1 MFKATPAG
9 KPVDHTRFFTD
20 AHWWLFCFL
29 IMALN
34 FLLLA
39 FDPLPKLFMG
49 DSESYLWTAVSGW
62 IPPDRS
68 FLYGYVI
75 RWSSLG
81 TGSLTSLLILQAFLA
96 TVTAILV
103 ALICRW
109 IFGLAAGLSY
119 LFGVL
124 CSLDPLQLVWERYVM
139 TETVSLFFYVFAL
152 FFSFLYL
159 RQQRLWQLAIVEILS
174 VLAIG
179 FRMSYLLVAQISVV
193 LLPLIAFFPEIRAA
207 SRKHSSTLLKASGLK
222 SAGLHLAFSVLFMF
236 VLQQGY
242 RQLNGRLASREP
254 ALLHNTGLSVLTT
267 WAPVLKSTDSPDP
280 RLSEL
285 IARGNE
291 FRLNDVWSRDGQ
303 LYSPGGLVDRWK
315 QIEPNAAV
323 SNQVAKQTALNALL
337 RHPMGI
343 MTLGAKTFLHYWN
356 FKHIRRQAKVELG
369 KMRNNWPDKKKW
381 NVATHFRL
389 VPPSAREAKTYTLSQ
404 RCFLRSQPYYYI
416 VLLSPFVC
424 VGLIFFLAEGY
435 VFLLCLHSW
444 ILFGT
449 ITILSKDASVRYLQP
464 MSLLTIL
471 IFAALVKAV
480 IDRRSQPTSIGIHE
494 HPHSG
499 RRRSHPQP
507 LGSSHIQE
515 REPQPRND
523 IR

>member
-1 MFKATPAG
+1 MFKAPAA
-9 KPVDHTRFFTD
+9 TRLTGYSSFFAD

-29 IMALN
+29 ILASK
-34 FLLLA
+34 FVLLGL
-39 FDPLPKLFMG
+39 DPLPQLFMG
-49 DSESYLWTAVSGW
+49 DSGSYLFTAVSGW

-103 ALICRW
+103 ALICRC
-109 IFGLAAGLSY
+109 IFGLTSGLSY

-159 RQQRLWQLAIVEILS
+159 KQHRLWQLAVVEILS
-174 VLAIG
+174 LFAIG

-207 SRKHSSTLLKASGLK
+207 FRKHSSTLSKASGLK
-222 SAGLHLAFSVLFMF
+222 SAGLHLTFSILFMF
-236 VLQQGY
+236 LLQQGY
-242 RQLNGRLASREP
+242 QQINGRLASREP

-267 WAPVLKSTDSPDP
+267 WAPVLKPTDSPDP

-285 IARGNE
+285 IARGKE

-303 LYSPGGLVDRWK
+303 LYSPGGLADRWK
-315 QIEPNAAV
+315 QIEPNDVV

-337 RHPMGI
+337 RHPLDVVS
-343 MTLGAKTFLHYWN
+343 LGAKTFLHYWN
-356 FKHIRRQAKVELG
+356 FQHIRRQAKVELG
-369 KMRNNWPDKKKW
+369 KTRNNWSKEKKW
-381 NVATHFRL
+381 NVAAHFRL
-389 VPPSAREAKTYTLSQ
+389 VPPSARDAKTNTLSQ
-404 RCFLRSQPYYYI
+404 RHFLRSQPYYYT

-480 IDRRSQPTSIGIHE
+480 IDRRSQPTSIGIHD
-494 HPHSG
+494 
-499 RRRSHPQP
+499 RQAVD
-507 LGSSHIQE
+507 SSPIQE
-515 REPQPRND
+515 KEA
-523 IR
+523 

>member
-1 MFKATPAG
+1 MFKAPAA
-9 KPVDHTRFFTD
+9 TRLTAYSSFFAD
-20 AHWWLFCFL
+20 GHWWLFCFL
-29 IMALN
+29 ILALN
-34 FLLLA
+34 FLLLGL
-39 FDPLPKLFMG
+39 DPLPQLFLG
-49 DSESYLWTAVSGW
+49 DSGSYLFTAVSGW

-96 TVTAILV
+96 ATTAILV
-103 ALICRW
+103 AVICRC
-109 IFGLAAGLSY
+109 ILGLTSGLSY

-159 RQQRLWQLAIVEILS
+159 KQHRLWQLAIVEILS
-174 VLAIG
+174 VFEIG

-193 LLPLIAFFPEIRAA
+193 LLPLIAFFPEIRAVF
-207 SRKHSSTLLKASGLK
+207 RKHSSTLSKASGLK
-222 SAGLHLAFSVLFMF
+222 SAGLHLVFSVLFMF
-236 VLQQGY
+236 LLQQGY

-254 ALLHNTGLSVLTT
+254 ALLNNTGLSVLTT
-267 WAPVLKSTDSPDP
+267 WAPVLKPTDSPDP

-291 FRLNDVWSRDGQ
+291 FRLNDIWSRDGQ
-303 LYSPGGLVDRWK
+303 LYSPGGLANRWK
-315 QIEPNAAV
+315 QIEPNAVV

-337 RHPMGI
+337 RRPLDVVS
-343 MTLGAKTFLHYWN
+343 LGAKTFLHYWN
-356 FKHIRRQAKVELG
+356 FKHIRRQAKAELG
-369 KMRNNWPDKKKW
+369 KTRNNWPDKKKW
-381 NVATHFRL
+381 NVASHFRL
-389 VPPSAREAKTYTLSQ
+389 VPPSAREVKTKTLSQ
-404 RCFLRSQPYYYI
+404 RYFLRSQPYYYM
-416 VLLSPFVC
+416 VLLSPFLC
-424 VGLIFFLAEGY
+424 VGLIFFLTKGY

-480 IDRRSQPTSIGIHE
+480 IDRRSQETSITATAT
-494 HPHSG
+494 
-499 RRRSHPQP
+499 
-507 LGSSHIQE
+507 
-515 REPQPRND
+515 
-523 IR
+523 

>member
-1 MFKATPAG
+1 MFKA
-9 KPVDHTRFFTD
+9 PVATRFTGDSSFFAD

-29 IMALN
+29 IVALK
-34 FLLLA
+34 FVLLGL
-39 FDPLPKLFMG
+39 DPLPQLFMG
-49 DSESYLWTAVSGW
+49 DSGSYLWTALSGW

-103 ALICRW
+103 ALICRC
-109 IFGLAAGLSY
+109 IFGLTSGLSY
-119 LFGVL
+119 LFGTL

-139 TETVSLFFYVFAL
+139 TETVSLFFYAFAL

-159 RQQRLWQLAIVEILS
+159 KQQRLWQLAVVEILS
-174 VLAIG
+174 MFAIG

-207 SRKHSSTLLKASGLK
+207 FGKHSSALSKVSGLK
-222 SAGLHLAFSVLFMF
+222 SAGLNLAFSVLFMF
-236 VLQQGY
+236 LLQQGY

-267 WAPVLKSTDSPDP
+267 WAPVLKPTDSPDP

-291 FRLNDVWSRDGQ
+291 FRLKDIWSRDGQ
-303 LYSPGGLVDRWK
+303 LYSPGGLARRWK
-315 QIEPNAAV
+315 QIEPNDVV

-337 RHPMGI
+337 RRPLDVVS
-343 MTLGAKTFLHYWN
+343 LGAKTFLRYWN

-369 KMRNNWPDKKKW
+369 KTRNNWSENKKW
-381 NVATHFRL
+381 NVATRFHL
-389 VPPSAREAKTYTLSQ
+389 VPPSAREAKTNTLSQ
-404 RCFLRSQPYYYI
+404 RYFLRSQPYYYI

-471 IFAALVKAV
+471 IFAALMKAV

-494 HPHSG
+494 
-499 RRRSHPQP
+499 
-507 LGSSHIQE
+507 
-515 REPQPRND
+515 D
-523 IR
+523 IAKPVRPEKLNAE

>member
-1 MFKATPAG
+1 MFKAPAA
-9 KPVDHTRFFTD
+9 TRLTGYSSFFTD

-29 IMALN
+29 ILALK
-34 FLLLA
+34 FLLLGL
-39 FDPLPKLFMG
+39 DPLPQLFMG
-49 DSESYLWTAVSGW
+49 DSGSYLLTAVSGW

-103 ALICRW
+103 ALICRC
-109 IFGLAAGLSY
+109 IFGLTSGLSY

-159 RQQRLWQLAIVEILS
+159 KQQRLWQLAIVQILS
-174 VLAIG
+174 MFAIG

-207 SRKHSSTLLKASGLK
+207 FRKHSSTLLKVSGLK

-236 VLQQGY
+236 LLQQGY

-267 WAPVLKSTDSPDP
+267 WAPVLKPTDSPDP

-285 IARGNE
+285 IARGDQ

-303 LYSPGGLVDRWK
+303 LYSPGGLAGRWK
-315 QIEPNAAV
+315 QIEPN
-323 SNQVAKQTALNALL
+323 
-337 RHPMGI
+337 
-343 MTLGAKTFLHYWN
+343 
-356 FKHIRRQAKVELG
+356 
-369 KMRNNWPDKKKW
+369 
-381 NVATHFRL
+381 
-389 VPPSAREAKTYTLSQ
+389 
-404 RCFLRSQPYYYI
+404 
-416 VLLSPFVC
+416 
-424 VGLIFFLAEGY
+424 
-435 VFLLCLHSW
+435 
-444 ILFGT
+444 
-449 ITILSKDASVRYLQP
+449 DASLEPGSEADSIECVVASPTGRG
-464 MSLLTIL
+464 
-471 IFAALVKAV
+471 
-480 IDRRSQPTSIGIHE
+480 DRWAPRHSYTTGISNTSVDRLRL
-494 HPHSG
+494 S
-499 RRRSHPQP
+499 
-507 LGSSHIQE
+507 
-515 REPQPRND
+515 
-523 IR
+523 

>member
-1 MFKATPAG
+1 MFNAPGATRITGYPS
-9 KPVDHTRFFTD
+9 FFPD

-29 IMALN
+29 ILALK
-34 FLLLA
+34 FVLLGL
-39 FDPLPKLFMG
+39 DPLPQLFMG
-49 DSESYLWTAVSGW
+49 DSASYLWTAASGW

-81 TGSLTSLLILQAFLA
+81 TASLTSLLILQAFLA
-96 TVTAILV
+96 AFTAILV
-103 ALICRW
+103 AIICRC
-109 IFGLAAGLSY
+109 IFGLTSGLSY
-119 LFGVL
+119 LFGL
-124 CSLDPLQLVWERYVM
+124 LSSLDPLQLVWERYVM

-159 RQQRLWQLAIVEILS
+159 KQQRLWQLAIVEILF
-174 VLAIG
+174 VLTIS

-207 SRKHSSTLLKASGLK
+207 FGKHSSTLSKGSVLK

-254 ALLHNTGLSVLTT
+254 ALLHNTGLSTLTT
-267 WAPVLKSTDSPDP
+267 WAPVLKPTDSPDS

-291 FRLNDVWSRDGQ
+291 FGLNDIWSRDRQ
-303 LYSPGGLVDRWK
+303 LYSPGGLADRWK
-315 QIEPNAAV
+315 RIEPNHAV

-337 RHPMGI
+337 RRPMDVVS
-343 MTLGAKTFLHYWN
+343 LGVKTFLHYWN

-369 KMRNNWPDKKKW
+369 KMRNNWPKKDMW
-381 NVATHFRL
+381 NVATRFHL
-389 VPPSAREAKTYTLSQ
+389 QPPSAREARTDTLSQ
-404 RCFLRSQPYYYI
+404 RHFLRSQPYYYV
-416 VLLSPFVC
+416 VLLSPLIC
-424 VGLIFFLAEGY
+424 VGLIFFLTEGY
-435 VFLLCLHSW
+435 VFLLCIHSW

-471 IFAALVKAV
+471 VFAALVKAV
-480 IDRRSQPTSIGIHE
+480 INRRSQPTSIEIGD
-494 HPHSG
+494 
-499 RRRSHPQP
+499 RQP
-507 LGSSHIQE
+507 LESSPIQE
-515 REPQPRND
+515 KEA
-523 IR
+523 